1 MCRYPPRYLRLRCP
15 GSSLWGGSGQADKVE
30 VVPADAEL
38 VESLEGHARY
48 LGFFHK
54 GDMLGRCAEKRL
66 QLGR

>member
-1 MCRYPPRYLRLRCP
+1 MQRDRPRHLRLCCP
-15 GSSLWGGSGQADKVE
+15 GSSLRGRRGLADKIE
-30 VVPADAEL
+30 VVAANADFFQHL
-38 VESLEGHARY
+38 QGHARY